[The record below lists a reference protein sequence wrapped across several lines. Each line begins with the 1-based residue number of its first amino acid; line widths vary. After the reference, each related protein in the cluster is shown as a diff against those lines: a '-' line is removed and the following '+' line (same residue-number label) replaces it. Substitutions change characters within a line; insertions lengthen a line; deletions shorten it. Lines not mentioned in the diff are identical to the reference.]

1 VGFLILTNIC
11 TKAEAG
17 GEVLKSDLK
26 YQIASELHENVN
38 ISCHPRDFASSPL
51 KFKLVR
57 KELTRKVLFD
67 IKNKTKKLED

>member
-1 VGFLILTNIC
+1 MGFLILTNIC

-38 ISCHPRDFASSPL
+38 ISCHPRDFSSSPL

-57 KELTRKVLFD
+57 
-67 IKNKTKKLED
+67 